1 MEENLII
8 VFLIKKIK
16 IDYFLVGFFA
26 PQCKADEI
34 FFNCRV
40 VCNQIAQKIRVRPAG
55 LPVRLNERRIFAQL
69 AATLGFLRLG
79 KGHETAGP
87 EFPICDK

>member
-8 VFLIKKIK
+8 VFLIRK

-34 FFNCRV
+34 CFNRSV
-40 VCNQIAQKIRVRPAG
+40 VCNQVAQQIRVRPAR
-55 LPVRLNERRIFAQL
+55 LPVRLNERRIFARL
-69 AATLGFLRLG
+69 AATLGFLWLG
-79 KGHETAGP
+79 KGHESAGP